1 MPATVPPGFISDA
14 SLRVWWVP
22 LANLANPAAPGVAAA
37 LNAATSLDIT
47 CYLTGDFAPDA
58 SVATITDDRVC
69 LKQILE
75 DVGAV
80 TWSVDEM
87 QYIYDVQN
95 PASVSNKAYAA
106 MTSGSSGYFVA
117 RYGMDYDTAA
127 AAAQKVDVIPV
138 KLGPQVK
145 LPVTRNTKGKVKQKP
160 FVNGPLLQDVALV
173 A

>member
-22 LANLANPAAPGVAAA
+22 LANLANPSAPGVAAA
-37 LNAATSLDIT
+37 LNATTSLDIT
-47 CYLTGDFAPDA
+47 CYLAGDFAPDA

-75 DVGAV
+75 DMGAV
-80 TWSVDEM
+80 TWSVDEL

-95 PASVSNKAYAA
+95 AASVSNKAYAG
-106 MTSGSSGYFVA
+106 MTVGSAGFFVA

-127 AAAQKVDVIPV
+127 AAGQKVDVIPV